1 MSQTPKN
8 QDFQPLP
15 EYSQTRIS
23 NETYTN
29 VTTTRTDSDGST
41 TQSLQIITK
50 R

>member
-1 MSQTPKN
+1 MPQAQQN

-15 EYSQTRIS
+15 EYTQTRIS

-29 VTTTRTDSDGST
+29 VTTTRNDSDGT
-41 TQSLQIITK
+41 VTQTLQIITK